1 MLGSMGEP
9 NDEPCC
15 FDEWALANRKRA
27 RTKEAAAPVTRALLA
42 ALERTGLENRTVLDV
57 GCGTGDLALSTLA
70 HGATRATGIDLG
82 RGAIENAQE
91 LAGER
96 GLADRVSFSVGDGS
110 TASLARHDVVALNR
124 VVCCYASADALLDN
138 ALPAAGLVFA
148 LTAPVD
154 RGPMG
159 AVNRVLIRTANAWYR
174 LRERKFKGFRVFVH
188 DLGVLDRRVRNEGF
202 VPIVTERVRATW
214 HLAVY
219 ARAG

>member
-1 MLGSMGEP
+1 MLRSMADQ

-15 FDEWALANRKRA
+15 FDEWARSNRKRA
-27 RTKEAAAPVTRALLA
+27 RTKEAAAPITRALVA
-42 ALERTGLENRTVLDV
+42 ALERTGLDGRTVLDV

-82 RGAIENAQE
+82 AGAIQSAQE
-91 LAGER
+91 LARER
-96 GLADRVSFSVGDGS
+96 GLSDRASFSVGDGS
-110 TASLARHDVVALNR
+110 TAPLATRDVVALNR
-124 VVCCYASADALLDN
+124 VVCCYPSADALLDN
-138 ALPAAGLVFA
+138 ALPAAGRVFA

-159 AVNRVLIRTANAWYR
+159 VVNRVLLRTANVWYR

-188 DLGVLDRRVRNEGF
+188 DLGALDRRVRGEGF
-202 VPIVTERVRATW
+202 ERVVAERVRATW

-219 ARAG
+219 ARAE

>member
-1 MLGSMGEP
+1 MLGWMADP

-27 RTKEAAAPVTRALLA
+27 RTKEAAAPITRALLA

-57 GCGTGDLALSTLA
+57 GCGTGDLALSTLN

-82 RGAIENAQE
+82 RGAIEGARE
-91 LAGER
+91 LARER
-96 GLADRVSFSVGDGS
+96 GLSDRASFSVGDGS
-110 TASLARHDVVALNR
+110 TAPLDRHDVVALNR
-124 VVCCYASADALLDN
+124 VVCCYPSADALLDN
-138 ALPAAGLVFA
+138 ALPAAGRVFA

-159 AVNRVLIRTANAWYR
+159 TVNRVLIRTANVWYR
-174 LRERKFKGFRVFVH
+174 LRERKFRGFRVFVH
-188 DLGVLDRRVRNEGF
+188 DLAALDRRVRDEGF
-202 VPIVTERVRATW
+202 DRVIAERVRATW

-219 ARAG
+219 ARAE